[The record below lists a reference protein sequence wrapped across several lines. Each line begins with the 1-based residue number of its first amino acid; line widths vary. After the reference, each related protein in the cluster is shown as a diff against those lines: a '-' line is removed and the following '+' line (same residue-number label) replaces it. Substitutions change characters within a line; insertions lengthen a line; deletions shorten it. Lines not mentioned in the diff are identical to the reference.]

1 MFFYLK
7 EPNND
12 KETIIIIQYYIA
24 DEKKIFK
31 YSTGEV
37 IHPSDWD
44 FSARAPKNK
53 KGQDGARL
61 RKITT
66 YIMQYNDFLVTILD
80 NFKLNN
86 EKVTREKLK
95 KAFDKQFKPEK
106 CQKEFIFFH

>member
-44 FSARAPKNK
+44 FSSRTPKNK
-53 KGQDGARL
+53 K
-61 RKITT
+61 
-66 YIMQYNDFLVTILD
+66 
-80 NFKLNN
+80 
-86 EKVTREKLK
+86 
-95 KAFDKQFKPEK
+95 
-106 CQKEFIFFH
+106 

>member
-37 IHPSDWD
+37 IYTLPIGIFPLVLQKIKKDKMVQD
-44 FSARAPKNK
+44 FGKS
-53 KGQDGARL
+53 L
-61 RKITT
+61 LI
-66 YIMQYNDFLVTILD
+66 
-80 NFKLNN
+80 
-86 EKVTREKLK
+86 
-95 KAFDKQFKPEK
+95 
-106 CQKEFIFFH
+106 